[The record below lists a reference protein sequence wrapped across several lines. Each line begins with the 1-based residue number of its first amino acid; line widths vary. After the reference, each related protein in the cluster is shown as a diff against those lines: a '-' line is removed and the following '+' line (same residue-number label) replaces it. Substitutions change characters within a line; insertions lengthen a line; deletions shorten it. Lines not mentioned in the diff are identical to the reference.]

1 MTEFE
6 IEMIQTI
13 RESEDP
19 AKKCRVVLQEQIT
32 HTPMVTAWAV
42 AYEQEYGQKPGE
54 MVLRIAEHIL
64 KVGKM
69 LTELGKKDARE
80 GKRAY
85 SVTFFPDLVVKA
97 FRLDVGK
104 THEMV
109 QAVANLWQSDYM
121 NGYNDI

>member
-1 MTEFE
+1 
-6 IEMIQTI
+6 
-13 RESEDP
+13 
-19 AKKCRVVLQEQIT
+19 
-32 HTPMVTAWAV
+32 
-42 AYEQEYGQKPGE
+42 

-69 LTELGKKDARE
+69 RTELGQKDARE

-85 SVTFFPDLVVKA
+85 PATFFPDLVVKA

-109 QAVANLWQSDYM
+109 QAVADLWQSDYM